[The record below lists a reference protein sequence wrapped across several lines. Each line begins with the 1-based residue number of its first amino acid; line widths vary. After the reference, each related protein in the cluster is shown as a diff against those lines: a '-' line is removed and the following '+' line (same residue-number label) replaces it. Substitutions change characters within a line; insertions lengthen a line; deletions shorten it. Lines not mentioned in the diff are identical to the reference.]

1 MFFPLYIVVALLYEG
16 PGNFASGQSGE
27 IMSQDQFTRQ
37 ISVQVKQSIT
47 EELDLFRQAF
57 HQEQAQVL
65 RNAMKEVLPEMEQR
79 IVENISA
86 KLDAGKET
94 APPESKSDSGS
105 GKVSPDFPIQ
115 IPQRRLPMQIPQRRF
130 LGYSGQVSDESRLLR
145 RSIGFSVFPEKFYEE
160 PDIPGRKQTPGVLPI
175 KPSEG
180 KKLYTKKSRGGSLKQ
195 TPDLAICSSSSDS
208 VSCKVFIVS
217 IRVLDRLK

>member
-1 MFFPLYIVVALLYEG
+1 
-16 PGNFASGQSGE
+16 
-27 IMSQDQFTRQ
+27 MSQDQFTRQ

-57 HQEQAQVL
+57 HQEQAQIL

-79 IVENISA
+79 IVENI
-86 KLDAGKET
+86 LDAGKET
-94 APPESKSDSGS
+94 TPPESESDSGS

-115 IPQRRLPMQIPQRRF
+115 IPQRRLQMQIPQRRF
-130 LGYSGQVSDESRLLR
+130 LGYSGQVSDEWRLLR
-145 RSIGFSVFPEKFYEE
+145 PSIKLSVFPEKFYKE

-208 VSCKVFIVS
+208 VSC
-217 IRVLDRLK
+217 